1 MATMF
6 KLSMPEDWELE
17 KIKYEKMRR
26 LMGRTEEPMKYS
38 RPIHISEEEFD
49 EFIGSHEL
57 VLVDFWAEWC
67 GPCRMIAPILDEIA
81 RDYAGKIVV
90 AKVDVDRNR
99 GLAMRFGIMS
109 IPTLILF
116 KNGKPVDMMIGARP
130 RPAIEDMI
138 KRHL

>member
-1 MATMF
+1 MVIVF
-6 KLSMPEDWELE
+6 KPSMVEDWELE
-17 KIKYEKMRR
+17 RIKYEKMKRFMR
-26 LMGRTEEPMKYS
+26 GAEKRADYS
-38 RPIHISEEEFD
+38 KPIHLSEEEFD
-49 EFIGSHEL
+49 EFIRSHGL

-67 GPCRMIAPILDEIA
+67 GPCRMIAPILDEIS
-81 RDYAGKIVV
+81 RDYAGKVVV

-116 KNGKPVDMMIGARP
+116 KNGRPVDMMIGARP

>member
-1 MATMF
+1 MA
-6 KLSMPEDWELE
+6 EDWELE
-17 KIKYEKMRR
+17 RIEYEKMKRF
-26 LMGRTEEPMKYS
+26 MDGAEKS
-38 RPIHISEEEFD
+38 AKPIHLSEEEFD
-49 EFIGSHEL
+49 KFIKSHDL

-81 RDYAGKIVV
+81 RDYAGKLAV
-90 AKVDVDRNR
+90 AKIDVDRNH

-138 KRHL
+138 RQHL